1 MDNSNCGNGC
11 VKLIIGCMFSGKTTE
26 LLKQYKKYIKLNKK
40 CKIIKYLNDTR
51 YSKTG
56 IATHDL
62 LIQEKDVICCGK
74 KLKDIEEKLIE
85 NTDVILIDEGQFY
98 EDIVD
103 FADNL
108 ANKGKIIIVVA
119 LDGTFE
125 RKPFGKIHELIPKS
139 ESVKKIYSICGICH
153 KQKAHFSKLRSSVN
167 NIANNNSTNNNS
179 ANNNIIIGGD
189 EKYVAT
195 CRKCYNLSN

>member
-1 MDNSNCGNGC
+1 MEGSI
-11 VKLIIGCMFSGKTTE
+11 KIIIGCMFSGKTTE
-26 LLKQYKKYIKLNKK
+26 LLKQYKKYTKLEKK

-62 LIQEKDVICCGK
+62 LVQEKDVICCGN
-74 KLKDIEEKLIE
+74 KLKDIENLIKDI
-85 NTDVILIDEGQFY
+85 DVILIDEGQFY
-98 EDIVD
+98 EDIVE

-139 ESVKKIYSICGICH
+139 ESVKKLYSICGVCH
-153 KQKAHFSKLRSSVN
+153 KQKAHFSKLKNIVN
-167 NIANNNSTNNNS
+167 NNNT
-179 ANNNIIIGGD
+179 NNIIIGGD
-189 EKYVAT
+189 EKYIAT
-195 CRKCYNLSN
+195 CRKCYNLLN